1 MGVTLSIE
9 NKNDL
14 FRDLARGDKETR
26 EYALRVLKRHADSK
40 EAVQFLRKLKLNDW
54 QGKIYVCK
62 LFAKISDDLAVQKLK
77 DLLLDFNHRVRRE
90 AEKSLKKL
98 GIDQPFTD
106 DEVVE
111 LVGFLSHP
119 SWWVKTK
126 AIKSL
131 EALGEPRAIDPISR
145 LLLDED
151 ETVRHAAKEAVES
164 LGKVDK

>member
-1 MGVTLSIE
+1 MSVTLSTAD
-9 NKNDL
+9 KNDL
-14 FRDLARGDKETR
+14 FRDLAKGDTETR
-26 EYALRVLKRHADSK
+26 EYALRVLKRHADSG
-40 EAVQFLRKLKLNDW
+40 EVVQFLRKLKLNDW
-54 QGKIYVCK
+54 QGKIYACR
-62 LFAKISDDLAVQKLK
+62 LFIKINDDLAVQKLK

-111 LVGFLSHP
+111 LVSFLGHP

-131 EALGEPRAIDPISR
+131 EALGEPRAIEPISR

-151 ETVRHAAKEAVES
+151 ETVRDAAKQAVES
-164 LGKVDK
+164 LGRINK